1 LTSLAAP
8 GGWRLDRRASIDST
22 NAEVVR
28 QAKLG
33 AAAGLAIQAREQV
46 QGRGRSGRAWSTG
59 GNDLALSIL
68 LRPAL
73 TPANAATVS
82 FVAALAVYDLAR
94 DVLPSDTPLAIKWP
108 NDVMIGQTK
117 LSGILAEAAA
127 GAGGLVDWLVVGMG
141 VNLAP
146 ESHDGAPQAIDLV
159 TAGGKR
165 IDPDAAA
172 DGLLLHLDHWLD
184 LWLREGFGPIRE
196 TWRARARDLGQ
207 AVVARL
213 PNETIEGQALDL
225 AEDGA
230 LILALANGRE
240 RRIAAGDV
248 FPLVK
253 SA

>member
-1 LTSLAAP
+1 
-8 GGWRLDRRASIDST
+8 
-22 NAEVVR
+22 
-28 QAKLG
+28 
-33 AAAGLAIQAREQV
+33 
-46 QGRGRSGRAWSTG
+46 
-59 GNDLALSIL
+59 
-68 LRPAL
+68 
-73 TPANAATVS
+73 
-82 FVAALAVYDLAR
+82 
-94 DVLPSDTPLAIKWP
+94 
-108 NDVMIGQTK
+108 MIGQTK

-146 ESHDGAPQAIDLV
+146 EPHDGAPQAIDLV